1 MRTLLKIFFS
11 LVFFC
16 IILCVGMIPSIS
28 YVDVDTVFLEPV
40 FTPLEIIIDTLTV
53 TAYSSRKCET
63 DNTPFITS
71 TGDSV
76 RWGTVAFSRDLL
88 KKYGYGTLVYIEHM
102 GLFRV
107 SDTMHRRKRSAVDIW
122 FPVTGDA
129 LEFGRRKMEVHIF
142 PSEMEAL

>member
-1 MRTLLKIFFS
+1 MTKILLS
-11 LVFFC
+11 LVTFS

-28 YVDVDTVFLEPV
+28 YVDLDTVLLKPV
-40 FTPLEIIIDTLTV
+40 YVPSKIIIDTLTI
-53 TAYSSRKCET
+53 TAYSSRECET

-71 TGDSV
+71 IGDSV

-107 SDTMHRRKRSAVDIW
+107 SDTMHRRKRGAVDIW
-122 FPVTGDA
+122 FPLTEKA
-129 LEFGRRKMEVHIF
+129 LEFGRREMEVHIF
-142 PSEMEAL
+142 PSEMEIL

>member
-11 LVFFC
+11 LVFFS

-28 YVDVDTVFLEPV
+28 YVDVDIVFLEPV
-40 FTPLEIIIDTLTV
+40 FIPPEIIIDTLTV

-76 RWGTVAFSRDLL
+76 RWGTVALSRDLL
-88 KKYGYGTLVYIEHM
+88 KKYGYGALVYIEHM

-107 SDTMHRRKRSAVDIW
+107 NDTMHRRKRGAVDIW
-122 FPVTGDA
+122 FPFTEDA
-129 LEFGRRKMEVHIF
+129 LEFGRREMEVHIF
-142 PSEMEAL
+142 PSEMETL